1 MNTKSQEWWL
11 DRVAVEVAVVERPD
25 GVFETRAD
33 PSAVR
38 IADGVVADVR
48 RGERA
53 PDDGRRVFDAGGML
67 LMPAMRDTHIHLD
80 KTFYGGPWRAP
91 IPGRSW
97 LAEEERLLPEMSE
110 QIPVRSNA
118 ILDLLVSRGTTEVA
132 AHCNVDHI
140 VGTRNVE
147 RLLDVLRSRA
157 DVDWTVIAYPQHGL
171 RDGTVVPMLERALG
185 LGATVVGGID
195 PARIEGDVAKA
206 LDVTFGLAV
215 EHGAGIDFHLH
226 DGGSLGLFE
235 IDQIL
240 RFVEATGWQ
249 GKVMLSNANALS
261 GASADAVRDL
271 AARLA
276 AARVAVGTTV
286 GVNGA
291 LLPFRALDEAGVDVS
306 LGSDSIMDILT
317 PFGPGDL
324 LEQLWILAQR
334 LGAYDE
340 WGIAQTL
347 HYAAGEAGR
356 WRADRTRG
364 WPAVGDQASFFLT
377 PATCSAEAI
386 ARRTPRRY
394 VFHRGVRV
402 YAGKDL

>member
-1 MNTKSQEWWL
+1 MNTKSEDWWL
-11 DRVAVEVAVVERPD
+11 DRVSLEAAVVQRAD
-25 GVFETRAD
+25 GVYETQVD
-33 PSAVR
+33 SSAVR
-38 IADGVVADVR
+38 IEGGVIVDVR
-48 RGERA
+48 RGERVPA
-53 PDDGRRVFDAGGML
+53 DGRPVFDAGGML
-67 LMPAMRDTHIHLD
+67 LMPAMRDMHIHLD

-118 ILDLLVSRGTTEVA
+118 ILDLLISRGTTEVA

-157 DVDWTVIAYPQHGL
+157 DVDWTVIAYPQHGH
-171 RDGTVVPMLERALG
+171 RDGTVVPLLEEALG

-226 DGGSLGLFE
+226 DGGSLGLYE
-235 IDQIL
+235 ISKIL
-240 RFVEATGWQ
+240 HFVEATGWQ
-249 GKVMLSNANALS
+249 GKVALSNANALS
-261 GASADAVRDL
+261 GASPDTVRVL
-271 AARLA
+271 AERLA
-276 AARVAVGTTV
+276 AARVSVGTTV
-286 GVNGA
+286 GVSGP
-291 LLPFRALDEAGVDVS
+291 LLPFAALAEAGVDVR

-324 LEQLWILAQR
+324 VEQLWILAQR

-347 HYAAGEAGR
+347 HYGAGEAGR

-364 WPAVGDQASFFLT
+364 WPAAGDQASFFLT

-386 ARRTPRRY
+386 ARRTPRRH
-394 VFHRGVRV
+394 VFHRGVQV

>member
-1 MNTKSQEWWL
+1 MTADWWL
-11 DRVAVEVAVVERPD
+11 DRVGVETSIVQQADGAYETQVDSCALRIEDGVIVEVL
-25 GVFETRAD
+25 
-33 PSAVR
+33 
-38 IADGVVADVR
+38 
-48 RGERA
+48 RGRRA
-53 PDDGRRVFDAGGML
+53 PDDGRRVFDADGML
-67 LMPAMRDTHIHLD
+67 LMPALRDTHIHLD

-118 ILDLLVSRGTTEVA
+118 ILDLLISRGTTTVA

-147 RLLDVLRSRA
+147 RLLDVLRSRT

-171 RDGTVVPMLERALG
+171 RDGTIAPLLEQALG

-215 EHGAGIDFHLH
+215 DHGAGIDFHLH
-226 DGGSLGLFE
+226 DGGSLGLYE
-235 IDQIL
+235 ISRIL
-240 RFVEATGWQ
+240 DFVEATGWQ
-249 GKVMLSNANALS
+249 GKVALSNANALS
-261 GASADAVRDL
+261 GASPDSVREL
-271 AARLA
+271 ASRLA
-276 AARVAVGTTV
+276 AARVGVGTTV

-324 LEQLWILAQR
+324 VEQLWILAQR
-334 LGAYDE
+334 LGVSDE

-347 HYAAGEAGR
+347 HYAAGPAGR
-356 WRADRTRG
+356 WQDDRTRA
-364 WPAVGDQASFFLT
+364 WPAAGDQASFFLT

-394 VFHRGVRV
+394 VFHRGVQV
-402 YAGKDL
+402 HVGKDQ

>member
-1 MNTKSQEWWL
+1 MTEGWWL
-11 DRVAVEVAVVERPD
+11 DRVGLEAAIVERAD
-25 GVFETRAD
+25 GAYETRVD
-33 PSAVR
+33 VSAVR
-38 IADGVVADVR
+38 IEDGVIVDVR

-53 PDDGRRVFDAGGML
+53 PGDGRRVFDAGGML
-67 LMPAMRDTHIHLD
+67 LMPALRDMHIHLD

-118 ILDLLVSRGTTEVA
+118 ILDLLISKGTTEVA

-171 RDGTVVPMLERALG
+171 RDGTIAPLLEEALG

-215 EHGAGIDFHLH
+215 AHGAGIDFHLH
-226 DGGSLGLFE
+226 DGGSLGLYE
-235 IDQIL
+235 ISQIL
-240 RFVEATGWQ
+240 SYVERTGWQ
-249 GKVMLSNANALS
+249 GKVALSNANALS
-261 GASADAVRDL
+261 GASPDTVRALAD
-271 AARLA
+271 RLA
-276 AARVAVGTTV
+276 AARVSVGTTV
-286 GVNGA
+286 GVGGS
-291 LLPFRALDEAGVDVS
+291 LLPFAALEQAGVEVT

-324 LEQLWILAQR
+324 VEQLWILAQR
-334 LGAYDE
+334 TGAYDE
-340 WGIAQTL
+340 WGIARTL
-347 HYAAGEAGR
+347 HYAAGDAGR
-356 WRADRTRG
+356 WRADRTRA
-364 WPAVGDQASFFLT
+364 WPAAGDQASFFLT

-394 VFHRGVRV
+394 VFHRGVQV